1 MDSEDEFELP
11 LRQRNQRVNYHVK
24 KRTLSGPISEGT
36 VLNICSFAK
45 NQA

>member
-36 VLNICSFAK
+36 VL
-45 NQA
+45 